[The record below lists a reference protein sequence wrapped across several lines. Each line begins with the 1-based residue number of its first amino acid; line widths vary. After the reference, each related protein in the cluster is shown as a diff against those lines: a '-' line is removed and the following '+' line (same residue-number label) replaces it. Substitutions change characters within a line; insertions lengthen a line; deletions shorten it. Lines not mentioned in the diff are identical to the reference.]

1 MIKYIVK
8 RLAMGVVTM
17 FFLITITFWLTRL
30 MPGSPFATDNILSL
44 IHISRSGRQRP
55 ALFRWREK
63 TRDGKDGLNAKGR
76 LPRSA
81 RQVKKAWEAK
91 AGQKKSPRLMR
102 ARANG
107 FQDCSSGVITGV
119 KQSARFR

>member
-1 MIKYIVK
+1 
-8 RLAMGVVTM
+8 MGVP
-17 FFLITITFWLTRL
+17 LLLAWELL
-30 MPGSPFATDNILSL
+30 LSHSFVL
-44 IHISRSGRQRP
+44 LLHLHCKSACKRSGARSGRQRP

>member
-1 MIKYIVK
+1 
-8 RLAMGVVTM
+8 MGVP
-17 FFLITITFWLTRL
+17 LLLAGELLLSHSIRISIKTRGNNL
-30 MPGSPFATDNILSL
+30 HVKEAVPAPG
-44 IHISRSGRQRP
+44 GRRP